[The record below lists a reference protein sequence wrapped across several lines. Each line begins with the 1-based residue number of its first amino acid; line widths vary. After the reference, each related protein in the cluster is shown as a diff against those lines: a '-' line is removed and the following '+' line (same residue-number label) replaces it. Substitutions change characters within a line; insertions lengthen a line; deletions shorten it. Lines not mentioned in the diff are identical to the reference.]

1 MIGIS
6 PSTYYYRPKRPRWG
20 RELEDTELRDAIE
33 TVQTEHPC
41 SGYRTVQVYLRRQGR
56 WIGERRIRRIMRQ
69 FSLHAEVRRAF
80 VCTTDSRHSHRVYP
94 NLLEGRTVSGIDQA
108 WAADL
113 TYIRIV
119 NGFVYLAVI
128 LDLFSR
134 RVIGWAI
141 SKHIDAELALA
152 ALRQAIQTRKPP
164 VGCVHH
170 SDRGVQY
177 LCKAYVELLQQDGFL
192 LSNSARGNPY
202 HNAIVE
208 RFMKTLK
215 QEEVYLMNYETYLD
229 VLENL
234 PRFIEEVYN
243 EKRVHSRIGYLTPS
257 ELENAIAV
265 DPSLARRFELQL

>member
-1 MIGIS
+1 M
-6 PSTYYYRPKRPRWG
+6 
-20 RELEDTELRDAIE
+20 
-33 TVQTEHPC
+33 
-41 SGYRTVQVYLRRQGR
+41 
-56 WIGERRIRRIMRQ
+56 
-69 FSLHAEVRRAF
+69 
-80 VCTTDSRHSHRVYP
+80 
-94 NLLEGRTVSGIDQA
+94 
-108 WAADL
+108 
-113 TYIRIV
+113 
-119 NGFVYLAVI
+119 YLAVI

-141 SKHIDAELALA
+141 SKHIDAELALT
-152 ALRQAIQTRKPP
+152 ALRQAIQARRPP
-164 VGCVHH
+164 AGCIHH

-177 LCKAYVELLQQDGFL
+177 LCKAYVELLQDNHVL

-243 EKRVHSRIGYLTPS
+243 EQRVHSRIGYLTPS
-257 ELENAIAV
+257 ELEIAIAV
-265 DPSLARRFELQL
+265 DPSIATRFELQL